1 MDNTTAKT
9 RLVRLSDSNL
19 TISDPAMDVRERKV
33 LDSAGEEIGHVDDL
47 LLDESEQKVRFLQVA
62 AGGLLGMGES
72 KFLIPVD
79 AVTGLR
85 DAAVL
90 INQTRER
97 VTGAPAY
104 DPELTEESYYD
115 NVYGYYGYAPF
126 WGAGY
131 MYPGYPY
138 FV

>member
-1 MDNTTAKT
+1 M
-9 RLVRLSDSNL
+9 
-19 TISDPAMDVRERKV
+19 
-33 LDSAGEEIGHVDDL
+33 
-47 LLDESEQKVRFLQVA
+47 
-62 AGGLLGMGES
+62 
-72 KFLIPVD
+72 
-79 AVTGLR
+79 TGLR